1 MPEVGPAGH
10 DNPPANHDNLKSWR
24 LTPFAA
30 TLTPFAWHHLRHLDI
45 VERGEWMMLKHFRV
59 PGRLAVR
66 LEELGVSLPAVL
78 RKAGLPRDLFQQTR
92 VLVSTGELF
101 ALWRAI
107 DQVSSDPLI
116 GVKLG
121 VETKTE
127 RFHPMAIAALS
138 TENLVA
144 ASEHMARNKKL
155 TAPEE
160 ILVELDEEEFTV
172 GFRWLLAVDDEPS
185 SLTDYCFSWMRS
197 LARHGSGSAV
207 NPLRAEYVQQRSNV
221 RQIERSLGCDVVI
234 GAPRNVIVFHASD
247 ATKPFVTRNAELLDL
262 LAPQFEEQVRQ
273 YKEEDSFL
281 ELVRRTIQDKLT
293 GHRPSIDAIS
303 KALHMG
309 PRTLQRRLQESG
321 SSFQR
326 VMDEARHQ
334 MARYYLSNSALELNE
349 AAYLLGFEDP
359 NSFGRAF
366 RNWEGM
372 PPSDWRETHRPTKVM

>member
-1 MPEVGPAGH
+1 
-10 DNPPANHDNLKSWR
+10 
-24 LTPFAA
+24 
-30 TLTPFAWHHLRHLDI
+30 
-45 VERGEWMMLKHFRV
+45 MLKHFRV
-59 PGRLAVR
+59 PGRLAVK
-66 LEELGVSLPAVL
+66 LEELGVPVPVVL

-144 ASEHMARNKKL
+144 ASQHMARYKKL

-160 ILVELDEEEFTV
+160 ILVELNAEEFTV
-172 GFRWLLAVDDEPS
+172 GFRWLLAVDDEPWA
-185 SLTDYCFSWMRS
+185 LTDYCFSWMRS
-197 LARHGSGSAV
+197 LARHGIGTALS
-207 NPLRAEYVQQRSNV
+207 PLRVEYVQQRSNV
-221 RQIERSLGCDVVI
+221 RQIERSLGCEVLI
-234 GAPRNVIVFHASD
+234 GAPRNVVIFRASD
-247 ATKPFVTRNAELLDL
+247 ATKPFVTRNAELFDL
-262 LAPQFEEQVRQ
+262 LAPQFEEQLRQ

-281 ELVRRTIQDKLT
+281 ELVRRTIQDKLA
-293 GHRPSIDAIS
+293 GHLPSIDAIS
-303 KALHMG
+303 QALHMG
-309 PRTLQRRLQESG
+309 PRTLQRRLQDSG

-326 VMDEARHQ
+326 ILDEARHQ

-366 RNWEGM
+366 RNWEGI
-372 PPSDWRETHRPTKVM
+372 PPSDWRETHRSAKVM